1 MRIRGIGL
9 LVILCVMMPLSG
21 CWDAEELNQRAV
33 VSGISIDRGPGN
45 NNYEVSFQVIIADE
59 ISGKIGRG
67 GTPTTVYSAEGRSI
81 IEAIR
86 KASIQVPRLMS
97 TAHVRIVVISE
108 ELAREGIS
116 DILDFLD
123 RDSDIRLTAKVFVA
137 KKGIRAL
144 DVIAG
149 LSPMGKITAYTLAQK
164 AEISS
169 REFGANYPV
178 EVDDLIRD
186 VLVPNSGPVINGVDI
201 EGSVEEV
208 RNKSN
213 LGATDNLGLLVMSNL
228 AVFKGDQMKGWLN
241 EQESK
246 GFVWLR
252 NLLQNTSIVITP
264 GDQGVIT
271 LDVHRGKTSI
281 QAILKDRED
290 PVFIVKVMSQLSVRE
305 MDGTV
310 DLRDPAALNEM
321 EKDVNEEIVKN
332 IKAAVQKAQSL
343 NSDIICFGRTLELQH
358 PKVWKQLKSQWSEI
372 FPKVAVEYQVDSII
386 RNSQMRD
393 RSFKYN
399 LKKE

>member
-9 LVILCVMMPLSG
+9 LVILCVMLPLSG

-33 VSGISIDRGPGN
+33 VSGIGIDRGPGN
-45 NNYEVSFQVIIADE
+45 NNYVVSLQVIIADE

-208 RNKSN
+208 RKKSN

-246 GFVWLR
+246 GVVWLR